1 MLPRRNAKKQL
12 HRVTVSSAK
21 AEFLY
26 TNGANQ
32 WLFCEPIRHQGSLNL
47 A

>member
-1 MLPRRNAKKQL
+1 MLPRRNTKKQL

-26 TNGANQ
+26 ANGDNQ
-32 WLFCEPIRHQGSLNL
+32 RFFSRQTRRRRSLRQP
-47 A
+47 